1 MSNLG
6 KAVLAWDEFLQRDD
20 YRERLDQLRQWFR
33 ASGRTSLMDQGD
45 AATEQLVEALSE
57 TALQVGS
64 EGMPLGYKS
73 YPDWVRLGV
82 LGTIARWGAGEGTTC
97 RHAPSIARPRP
108 VVSAAWKPD
117 LVVCT
122 ACLHL
127 LELPHSSAAN
137 HTCDGCGYVVPNTE
151 ILYSFTI
158 SHGWLMWQAGACADC
173 RFWTP

>member
-1 MSNLG
+1 MSKLG

-20 YRERLDQLRQWFR
+20 YPEQLAELRQWYH
-33 ASGRTSLMDQGD
+33 ASGHTSFVDQGD
-45 AATEQLVEALSE
+45 AATGQLVEALSE
-57 TALQVGS
+57 TAMRVGS
-64 EGMPLGYKS
+64 EGLPLGYKS

-82 LGTIARWGAGEGTTC
+82 LGTIARWAAGQGATC
-97 RHAPSIARPRP
+97 QDSPSISRPRP

-127 LELPHSSAAN
+127 LELPSGSVTDK
-137 HTCDGCGYVVPNTE
+137 TCDGCGYVVPDTE
-151 ILYSFTI
+151 TIYSFTI
-158 SHGWLMWQAGACADC
+158 SHGWLMWQAGACVNC